1 MPSAFQERRFVTPPS
16 PPAPVDSNRFQWPI
30 RIYYE
35 DTDTAG
41 VVYYAN
47 YLKFFERC
55 RSEWVR
61 TMGYGQ
67 QDLVEREA
75 AVFVVAGVEIKYRR
89 AARLDDLITIDAT
102 ISERFGSYVVFEQ
115 NAWRGT
121 ELLAHG
127 KVKVACVDAT
137 TMRPRRIP
145 EGLFRQIELACTGA
159 AGA

>member
-1 MPSAFQERRFVTPPS
+1 MTSTTAPTESAQTFV
-16 PPAPVDSNRFQWPI
+16 WPI

-55 RSEWVR
+55 RSEWIR
-61 TMGYGQ
+61 SMGYGQ
-67 QDLVEREA
+67 QDLVEREQ
-75 AVFVVAGVEIKYRR
+75 AVFVVAQVEIKYRA
-89 AARLDDLITIDAT
+89 AARLDDHIRIDAR
-102 ISERFGSYVVFEQ
+102 IIERFGSYVVFEQ
-115 NAWRGT
+115 NAWRDS
-121 ELLAHG
+121 ELLVHG

-145 EGLFRQIELACTGA
+145 EALQRSLEAVSTPA
-159 AGA
+159 PATR